1 MRKTPI
7 DAAGVTRR
15 ALYGMDDGWYD
26 TYWCGEHPPA
36 KPNRLIIVTR
46 RLGIAIGTAVTRH
59 FRWPARR
66 HAADLLA
73 LVKVDRSRSSDN
85 ATRHLLTDRCR

>member
-1 MRKTPI
+1 MRKTPT

-26 TYWCGEHPPA
+26 TYWCSEHPLA
-36 KPNRLIIVTR
+36 KPNRLIGVTR
-46 RLGIAIGTAVTRH
+46 RLGIAIGATVARH

-66 HAADLLA
+66 HAGDQPPSAMRPGRMASVAMTNRD
-73 LVKVDRSRSSDN
+73 
-85 ATRHLLTDRCR
+85 

>member
-26 TYWCGEHPPA
+26 AYWCSEHPPA
-36 KPNRLIIVTR
+36 KPNLLMRVIR
-46 RLGIAIGTAVTRH
+46 RLGIAIGAAVARH

-66 HAADLLA
+66 HAADRPPSA
-73 LVKVDRSRSSDN
+73 MKPGRMASVAMINPD
-85 ATRHLLTDRCR
+85 